1 MTKKIKTIVLIDDDN
16 DTNIYNEFILSD
28 TGIVENIVIFQ
39 NGKTAL
45 DFLTKKDNTGHYPQP
60 EIIFLDIN
68 MPIMNGWEFLV
79 AYEKITAEQRA
90 GVIITMLSSSMNPDD
105 KIKAEKM
112 DIINGFINKPLT
124 EMKFNELI
132 DDFFAD

>member
-45 DFLTKKDNTGHYPQP
+45 EFLTKKDDTGHYPQP
-60 EIIFLDIN
+60 EIIFLDID
-68 MPIMNGWEFLV
+68 MPIMNGWEFLT
-79 AYEKITAEQRA
+79 AYKKIPEEQRA
-90 GVIITMLSSSMNPDD
+90 GIVITMLFLLYESR
-105 KIKAEKM
+105 
-112 DIINGFINKPLT
+112 
-124 EMKFNELI
+124 
-132 DDFFAD
+132 

>member
-45 DFLTKKDNTGHYPQP
+45 EFLTKKDDTGHYPQP

-68 MPIMNGWEFLV
+68 MPIMNGWEFLT
-79 AYEKITAEQRA
+79 AYKKIPEEQRA
-90 GVIITMLSSSMNPDD
+90 GIVITMLSSSMNPDD

-112 DIINGFINKPLT
+112 GVINGFINKPLT
-124 EMKFNELI
+124 ETKFKELI
-132 DDFFAD
+132 DAFLTD

>member
-1 MTKKIKTIVLIDDDN
+1 MTKKIKTIVLVDDDN

-28 TGIVENIVIFQ
+28 TGIVENILIFQ

-45 DFLTKKDNTGHYPQP
+45 DFLTKKDNTGHYPKP

-68 MPIMNGWEFLV
+68 MPIMNGWDFLE
-79 AYEKITAEQRA
+79 AYKKIPAEQRA
-90 GVIITMLSSSMNPDD
+90 GIIITMLSSSMNPDD
-105 KIKAEKM
+105 KVKAEKM

-124 EMKFNELI
+124 EMKFKELVAN
-132 DDFFAD
+132 FFTA

>member
-28 TGIVENIVIFQ
+28 IGIVENIVIFQ

-45 DFLTKKDNTGHYPQP
+45 DFLTKKDDTGHYPQP

-68 MPIMNGWEFLV
+68 MPIMNGWEFLEE
-79 AYEKITAEQRA
+79 YKKTPKEQRA
-90 GVIITMLSSSMNPDD
+90 GIIITMLSSSMNPDD

-124 EMKFNELI
+124 ETKFKELI
-132 DDFFAD
+132 ANFFTD